1 MRQRFKV
8 FGMSCAACSAGVERA
23 VGRLKGVNK
32 VEVSLVAK
40 SMLCDFDE
48 TTVSEKQIVEAV
60 KKAGFKA
67 YPEKASEAAQT
78 AVAGRGSVAVADSDG
93 FTPMKTR
100 LIVSLIFLV
109 LLMYVS
115 MGHMI
120 GLPVPSFMHGVK
132 NGVSFAFVQF
142 LLVLPILYV
151 NRKFFVNGFKAFWHR
166 VPNMDSLVAVGSSA
180 AVLYGIF
187 AIFMIAYG
195 IGNGDTELAEKYL
208 SGLYFESGGMIL
220 TLVTVGKLLEERSK
234 NKTYSAIQKLVDL
247 APKTAVVI
255 RDGVE
260 TEIPVE
266 KIVVGEVI
274 LLKPGSSVPVDGEVV
289 EGGGTVDES
298 ALTGESMPVEKAAG
312 DRLISASIVKS
323 GAFKLKAQRVGEDT
337 TLSQIVELVRNAASS
352 KAPIGRLADKVSGI
366 FVPVVMGIAL
376 VAAVVWL
383 ACGAT
388 FEFALN
394 AAISVLVI
402 SCPCA
407 LGLATPLAIM
417 VSTGKCASKGI
428 LIKSAEALEQ
438 LHDVNTVV
446 LDKTGTVTEGKPSV
460 TDVVPSEYASE
471 SELASLAAALEKNS
485 QHPLS
490 VAVTEYAASNSI
502 EFATAEDF
510 KNLDGLGVSA
520 TVNGQTAYAGN
531 EKLMSENKIDISS
544 LSSCAKEL
552 AGKGKTV
559 MYFACGGKFYGLIA
573 VADKVKPTSKEAVQA
588 LKKSGIEVIMLTG
601 DNAVTAAA
609 IKNEVGIDRVEAEV
623 MPADKQRIVSELKNA
638 GKKVVMVGDGINDSP
653 ALMQADVGIAIGSG
667 TDIAIESA
675 DVVLMKND
683 LTDVSRAINYSKR
696 TIRNIKQN
704 LFWAFFYNALGI
716 PLAAGAL
723 YPLWQITLS
732 PMIGALAMSLSSLFV
747 VGNALR
753 LYRG

>member
-23 VGRLKGVNK
+23 VGRLKGVNN

-78 AVAGRGSVAVADSDG
+78 AVAGRGNAAVADSDG

-151 NRKFFVNGFKAFWHR
+151 NRKFFVNGFKALWHR

-471 SELASLAAALEKNS
+471 SGLASLAAALEKNS

-502 EFATAEDF
+502 EFAAAEDF

-531 EKLMSENKIDISS
+531 EKLMSENKIDVSS

>member
-1 MRQRFKV
+1 M
-8 FGMSCAACSAGVERA
+8 
-23 VGRLKGVNK
+23 
-32 VEVSLVAK
+32 
-40 SMLCDFDE
+40 
-48 TTVSEKQIVEAV
+48 
-60 KKAGFKA
+60 
-67 YPEKASEAAQT
+67 
-78 AVAGRGSVAVADSDG
+78 
-93 FTPMKTR
+93 
-100 LIVSLIFLV
+100 
-109 LLMYVS
+109 
-115 MGHMI
+115 
-120 GLPVPSFMHGVK
+120 
-132 NGVSFAFVQF
+132 
-142 LLVLPILYV
+142 
-151 NRKFFVNGFKAFWHR
+151 
-166 VPNMDSLVAVGSSA
+166 
-180 AVLYGIF
+180 
-187 AIFMIAYG
+187 
-195 IGNGDTELAEKYL
+195 
-208 SGLYFESGGMIL
+208 
-220 TLVTVGKLLEERSK
+220 
-234 NKTYSAIQKLVDL
+234 
-247 APKTAVVI
+247 I

-266 KIVVGEVI
+266 KIVVGELI

-289 EGGGTVDES
+289 DGGGTVDES

-312 DRLISASIVKS
+312 DSLISASIVKS
-323 GAFKLKAQRVGEDT
+323 GAFKLKARRVGEDT
-337 TLSQIVELVRNAASS
+337 TLSQIVELVKNAASS

-460 TDVVPSEYASE
+460 TDVVPSEYVSE

-490 VAVTEYAASNSI
+490 VAVTEYAAANSI
-502 EFATAEDF
+502 EFAEAEDF

-520 TVNGQTAYAGN
+520 TVNGQIAYAGN
-531 EKLMSENKIDISS
+531 EKLMSEQKIDVSS

>member
-78 AVAGRGSVAVADSDG
+78 AVAGRESVAVADSDG

-151 NRKFFVNGFKAFWHR
+151 NRKFFVNGFKALWHR

>member
-78 AVAGRGSVAVADSDG
+78 AVAGRGNAAVADSDG

-120 GLPVPSFMHGVK
+120 GLPVPSFMHGVN

-151 NRKFFVNGFKAFWHR
+151 NRKFFVNGFKALWHR

-289 EGGGTVDES
+289 EGGGTVDKS

-460 TDVVPSEYASE
+460 TDVVPSEYVSE

-502 EFATAEDF
+502 EFAAAEDF

-520 TVNGQTAYAGN
+520 IVNGQTAYAGN
-531 EKLMSENKIDISS
+531 EKLMSENKIDVSS

>member
-78 AVAGRGSVAVADSDG
+78 AVAGRGNAAVADSDG

-120 GLPVPSFMHGVK
+120 GLPVPSFMHGVN

-151 NRKFFVNGFKAFWHR
+151 NRKFFVNGFKALWHR

-460 TDVVPSEYASE
+460 TDVVPSEYVSE

-502 EFATAEDF
+502 EFAAAEDF

-520 TVNGQTAYAGN
+520 IVNGQTAYAGN
-531 EKLMSENKIDISS
+531 EKLMSENKIDVSS

>member
-1 MRQRFKV
+1 MHQRFKV
-8 FGMSCAACSAGVERA
+8 TGMSCAACSAGVERA
-23 VGRLKGVNK
+23 VGRLKGVNS

-40 SMLCDFDE
+40 SMVCDFDE
-48 TTVSEKQIVEAV
+48 NIISEKEIANAV

-67 YPEKASEAAQT
+67 YPEKS
-78 AVAGRGSVAVADSDG
+78 ADSSQGADRNAGANPIAETDG

-115 MGHMI
+115 IGHMI
-120 GLPVPSFMHGVK
+120 GLPVPAFMHGVH
-132 NGVSFAFVQF
+132 NGVAFALVQF

-151 NRKFFVNGFKAFWHR
+151 NRKFYVNGFKALWHR

-180 AVLYGIF
+180 AVIYGVF
-187 AIFMIAYG
+187 AIFMISYG
-195 IGNGDTELAEKYL
+195 IGNGNLQLAEKYL

-234 NKTYSAIQKLVDL
+234 NKTYSAIQKLIDL
-247 APKTAVVI
+247 APKTALVL
-255 RDGVE
+255 RDGEEVE
-260 TEIPVE
+260 ITVD
-266 KIVVGEVI
+266 KIAVGDII
-274 LLKPGSSVPVDGEVV
+274 LLKPGSSVPVDGEVI

-298 ALTGESMPVEKAAG
+298 ALTGESMPVEKYVGAQ
-312 DRLISASIVKS
+312 LISASIVKS
-323 GAFKLKAQRVGEDT
+323 GAFKIKARRVGDDT
-337 TLSQIVELVRNAASS
+337 TLSQIVELVKNAASS

-376 VAAVVWL
+376 VTAIVWL

-394 AAISVLVI
+394 VAISVLVI

-417 VSTGKCASKGI
+417 VSTGKCASRGI

-438 LHDVNTVV
+438 LHNVTTVV

-460 TDVVPSEYASE
+460 TDVVPSDGASE
-471 SELASLAAALEKNS
+471 RELVSLAAALEKNS

-490 VAVTEYAASNSI
+490 VAVTEYADTQNISSSG
-502 EFATAEDF
+502 AENF
-510 KNLDGLGVSA
+510 KNFDGLGVEA
-520 TVNGQTAYAGN
+520 TIEGRQA
-531 EKLMSENKIDISS
+531 
-544 LSSCAKEL
+544 L

-559 MYFACGGKFYGLIA
+559 MYFACGGKFFGLIA
-573 VADKVKPTSKEAVQA
+573 VADKVKPTSKEAVEA

-601 DNAVTAAA
+601 DNAVTAEA
-609 IKNEVGIDRVEAEV
+609 IRNEVGIDRIEAEV
-623 MPADKQRIVSELKNA
+623 MPADKQRIVAELKNA

-683 LTDVSRAINYSKR
+683 LTDVSRAIHYSKR

-704 LFWAFFYNALGI
+704 LFWAFFYNSLGI
-716 PLAAGAL
+716 PLAAGVL

>member
-151 NRKFFVNGFKAFWHR
+151 NRKFFVNGFKALWHR

-312 DRLISASIVKS
+312 DRLISAAIVKS

-723 YPLWQITLS
+723 YPLWQITLC

>member
-1 MRQRFKV
+1 MHQRFKV
-8 FGMSCAACSAGVERA
+8 TGMSCAACSAGVERA
-23 VGRLKGVNK
+23 VGRLKGVNS

-40 SMLCDFDE
+40 SMVCDFDE
-48 TTVSEKQIVEAV
+48 NIISEKEIANAV

-67 YPEKASEAAQT
+67 YPEKS
-78 AVAGRGSVAVADSDG
+78 ADSSQGADRNAGANPIAETDG

-115 MGHMI
+115 IGHMI
-120 GLPVPSFMHGVK
+120 GLPVPAFMHGVH
-132 NGVSFAFVQF
+132 NGVAFALVQF

-151 NRKFFVNGFKAFWHR
+151 NRKFYVNGFKALWHR

-180 AVLYGIF
+180 AVIYGVF
-187 AIFMIAYG
+187 AIFMISYG
-195 IGNGDTELAEKYL
+195 IGNGNLQLAEKYL

-234 NKTYSAIQKLVDL
+234 NKTYSAIQKLIDL
-247 APKTAVVI
+247 APKTALVL
-255 RDGVE
+255 RDGEEVE
-260 TEIPVE
+260 ITVD
-266 KIVVGEVI
+266 KIAVGDII
-274 LLKPGSSVPVDGEVV
+274 LLKPGSSVPVDGEVI

-298 ALTGESMPVEKAAG
+298 ALTGESMPVEKYVGAQ
-312 DRLISASIVKS
+312 LISASIVKS
-323 GAFKLKAQRVGEDT
+323 GAFKIKARRVGDDT
-337 TLSQIVELVRNAASS
+337 TLSQIVELVKNAASS

-376 VAAVVWL
+376 VTAIVWL

-394 AAISVLVI
+394 VAISVLVI

-417 VSTGKCASKGI
+417 VSTGKCASRGI
-428 LIKSAEALEQ
+428 LIKSAEDLEQ
-438 LHDVNTVV
+438 LHNVTTVV

-460 TDVVPSEYASE
+460 TDVVPSDGASE
-471 SELASLAAALEKNS
+471 RELVSLAAALEKNS

-490 VAVTEYAASNSI
+490 VAVTEYADMQNI
-502 EFATAEDF
+502 RTVGAENF
-510 KNLDGLGVSA
+510 KNLDGLGVEA
-520 TVNGQTAYAGN
+520 TIEGRQALAGN
-531 EKLMSENKIDISS
+531 AKLMAERNIDVSS
-544 LSSCAKEL
+544 ASVAAEEL

-559 MYFACGGKFYGLIA
+559 R
-573 VADKVKPTSKEAVQA
+573 
-588 LKKSGIEVIMLTG
+588 
-601 DNAVTAAA
+601 
-609 IKNEVGIDRVEAEV
+609 NEVGIDRIEAEV
-623 MPADKQRIVSELKNA
+623 MPADKQRIVAELKNA

-683 LTDVSRAINYSKR
+683 LTDVSRAIHYSKR

-704 LFWAFFYNALGI
+704 LFWAFFYNSLGI
-716 PLAAGAL
+716 PLAAGVL

>member
-151 NRKFFVNGFKAFWHR
+151 NRKFFVNGFKALWHR

-723 YPLWQITLS
+723 YPLWQITLC

>member
-1 MRQRFKV
+1 
-8 FGMSCAACSAGVERA
+8 MSCAACSAGVERA

-78 AVAGRGSVAVADSDG
+78 AVAGRGNAAVADSDG

-120 GLPVPSFMHGVK
+120 GLPVPSFMHGVN

-151 NRKFFVNGFKAFWHR
+151 NRKFFVNGFKALWHR

-460 TDVVPSEYASE
+460 TDVVPSEYVSE

-502 EFATAEDF
+502 EFAAAEDF

-520 TVNGQTAYAGN
+520 IVNGQTAYAGN
-531 EKLMSENKIDISS
+531 EKLMSENKIDVSS

>member
-78 AVAGRGSVAVADSDG
+78 AVAGRESVAVADSDG

-151 NRKFFVNGFKAFWHR
+151 NRKFFVNGFKALWHR

-312 DRLISASIVKS
+312 GRLISASIVKS

>member
-8 FGMSCAACSAGVERA
+8 LGMSCAACSAGVERA

-48 TTVSEKQIVEAV
+48 TAVSEKQIVEAV

-151 NRKFFVNGFKAFWHR
+151 NRKFFVNGFKALWHR

-266 KIVVGEVI
+266 KIVVGELI

-289 EGGGTVDES
+289 DGGGTVDES

-312 DRLISASIVKS
+312 DSLISASIVKS
-323 GAFKLKAQRVGEDT
+323 GAFKLKARRVGEDT
-337 TLSQIVELVRNAASS
+337 TLSQIVELVKNAASS

-460 TDVVPSEYASE
+460 TDVVPSEYVSE

-490 VAVTEYAASNSI
+490 VAVTEYAAANSI
-502 EFATAEDF
+502 EFAEAEDF

-520 TVNGQTAYAGN
+520 TVNGQIAYAGN
-531 EKLMSENKIDISS
+531 EKLMSEQKIDVSS

>member
-78 AVAGRGSVAVADSDG
+78 AVAGRGNAAVADSDG

-120 GLPVPSFMHGVK
+120 GLPVPSFMHGVN

-151 NRKFFVNGFKAFWHR
+151 NRKFFVNGFKALWHR

-460 TDVVPSEYASE
+460 TDVVPSEYVSE

-502 EFATAEDF
+502 EFAAAEDF
-510 KNLDGLGVSA
+510 KNFDGLGVSA
-520 TVNGQTAYAGN
+520 IVNGQTAYAGN
-531 EKLMSENKIDISS
+531 EKLMSENKIDVSS

>member
-100 LIVSLIFLV
+100 LIISLIFLV

-151 NRKFFVNGFKAFWHR
+151 NRKFFVNGFKALWHR

-312 DRLISASIVKS
+312 GRLISASIVKS

-723 YPLWQITLS
+723 YPLWQITLC

>member
-1 MRQRFKV
+1 M
-8 FGMSCAACSAGVERA
+8 
-23 VGRLKGVNK
+23 
-32 VEVSLVAK
+32 
-40 SMLCDFDE
+40 
-48 TTVSEKQIVEAV
+48 
-60 KKAGFKA
+60 
-67 YPEKASEAAQT
+67 
-78 AVAGRGSVAVADSDG
+78 
-93 FTPMKTR
+93 
-100 LIVSLIFLV
+100 
-109 LLMYVS
+109 
-115 MGHMI
+115 
-120 GLPVPSFMHGVK
+120 
-132 NGVSFAFVQF
+132 
-142 LLVLPILYV
+142 
-151 NRKFFVNGFKAFWHR
+151 
-166 VPNMDSLVAVGSSA
+166 
-180 AVLYGIF
+180 
-187 AIFMIAYG
+187 
-195 IGNGDTELAEKYL
+195 
-208 SGLYFESGGMIL
+208 
-220 TLVTVGKLLEERSK
+220 
-234 NKTYSAIQKLVDL
+234 
-247 APKTAVVI
+247 I

-460 TDVVPSEYASE
+460 TDVVPSEYVSE

-502 EFATAEDF
+502 EFAAAEDF

-520 TVNGQTAYAGN
+520 IVNGQTAYAGN
-531 EKLMSENKIDISS
+531 EKLMSENKIDVSS

-683 LTDVSRAINYSKR
+683 LINYSKR

>member
-78 AVAGRGSVAVADSDG
+78 AVAGRRSVAVADSDG

-151 NRKFFVNGFKAFWHR
+151 NRKFFVNGFKALWHR

-471 SELASLAAALEKNS
+471 SELASLAVALEKNS

-675 DVVLMKND
+675 EVVLMKND

>member
-78 AVAGRGSVAVADSDG
+78 AVAGRGNAPAADSDG

-151 NRKFFVNGFKAFWHR
+151 NRKFFVNGFKALWHR

-502 EFATAEDF
+502 EFAGAEDF

-531 EKLMSENKIDISS
+531 EKLMSENKKDISS

-716 PLAAGAL
+716 PLAAGVL

>member
-151 NRKFFVNGFKAFWHR
+151 NRKFFVNGFKALWHR

-312 DRLISASIVKS
+312 GRLISASIVKS

-573 VADKVKPTSKEAVQA
+573 VADKVKHTSKEAVQA

>member
-78 AVAGRGSVAVADSDG
+78 AVAGRESVAVADSDG

-151 NRKFFVNGFKAFWHR
+151 NRKFFVNGFKALWHR

-732 PMIGALAMSLSSLFV
+732 PMVGALAMSLSSLFV

>member
-78 AVAGRGSVAVADSDG
+78 AVAGRGNAAVADSDG

-120 GLPVPSFMHGVK
+120 GLPVPSFMHGVN

-151 NRKFFVNGFKAFWHR
+151 NRKFFVNGFKALWHR

-446 LDKTGTVTEGKPSV
+446 LDKTGTVTEEKPSV
-460 TDVVPSEYASE
+460 TDVVPSEYVSE

-502 EFATAEDF
+502 EFAAAEDF

-520 TVNGQTAYAGN
+520 IVNGQTAYAGN
-531 EKLMSENKIDISS
+531 EKLMSENKIDVSS

>member
-151 NRKFFVNGFKAFWHR
+151 NRKFFVNGFKALWHR

-312 DRLISASIVKS
+312 GRLISASIVKS

-520 TVNGQTAYAGN
+520 TVDGQTAYAGN

>member
-1 MRQRFKV
+1 
-8 FGMSCAACSAGVERA
+8 MSCAACSAGVERA

-78 AVAGRGSVAVADSDG
+78 AVAGRGNAAVADSDG

-120 GLPVPSFMHGVK
+120 GLPVPSFMHGVN

-151 NRKFFVNGFKAFWHR
+151 NRKFFVNGFKALWHR

-460 TDVVPSEYASE
+460 TDVVPSEYVSE

-502 EFATAEDF
+502 EFAAAEDF

-520 TVNGQTAYAGN
+520 IVNGQTAYAGN
-531 EKLMSENKIDISS
+531 EKLMSENKIDVSS

-696 TIRNIKQN
+696 EC
-704 LFWAFFYNALGI
+704 LI
-716 PLAAGAL
+716 P
-723 YPLWQITLS
+723 PIQ
-732 PMIGALAMSLSSLFV
+732 
-747 VGNALR
+747 R
-753 LYRG
+753 